1 MDVDADAGAV
11 AAHVE
16 TIASDDNQQA
26 EQNQHLARFE
36 FSDLGTKILM
46 VEWYPGA
53 VAALSP
59 VAAPDGP
66 VEKSSSPGP
75 DSDPKTES
83 TDPDSISAPRAE
95 SLDQPPASTPADAV
109 AIDSNAGGASVPWE
123 VSWPGKTTVLPV
135 VETDNGGS
143 RRRVYFLLP
152 PGAPIPANITVTAPH
167 RAPLHLKALPA
178 IFPEGFAPEGGRRGV
193 LHTIWAKK
201 RLSELDDEMKDEMR
215 NNAESVALEMAQT
228 EKQWLIDN
236 FLSQPS
242 EVPSARTKSPVGG
255 RLGDKLRGLKLVT
268 SPTDL
273 LPTSTANTFTQTGSQ
288 SKTLTPQGADIAV
301 PSYSAV
307 SRGPLNTA
315 PMSLNAALHDPLAAS
330 APVRFDSEDDL
341 FALPLSPRSPD
352 MQRSPFSAL

>member
-1 MDVDADAGAV
+1 MDVDVDVNAQG
-11 AAHVE
+11 E
-16 TIASDDNQQA
+16 TIASDDSQQA
-26 EQNQHLARFE
+26 QQSQHLARFE

-53 VAALSP
+53 VPAALSP
-59 VAAPDGP
+59 VAADRTGP
-66 VEKSSSPGP
+66 VEGSSSPGTSGP
-75 DSDPKTES
+75 ESDPKASDS
-83 TDPDSISAPRAE
+83 TDPESINLPHAG
-95 SLDQPPASTPADAV
+95 SLEQPPASTPAGAV
-109 AIDSNAGGASVPWE
+109 PRDSSVGAASIPWE

-135 VETDNGGS
+135 AETDNGGS

-201 RLSELDDEMKDEMR
+201 RLSELEEEINAEMR
-215 NNAESVALEMAQT
+215 TNAESVALEMALT

-242 EVPSARTKSPVGG
+242 EAPSARTKSPVGG
-255 RLGDKLRGLKLVT
+255 RLGDKLKGLKLVT

-273 LPTSTANTFTQTGSQ
+273 LPTSTGKFRISCNLHW
-288 SKTLTPQGADIAV
+288 KLT
-301 PSYSAV
+301 
-307 SRGPLNTA
+307 
-315 PMSLNAALHDPLAAS
+315 
-330 APVRFDSEDDL
+330 
-341 FALPLSPRSPD
+341 
-352 MQRSPFSAL
+352 

>member
-1 MDVDADAGAV
+1 MDPSSGPSRSPLQPIVAEDSPITSTSRDVAVDAEADVKAQ
-11 AAHVE
+11 VE
-16 TIASDDNQQA
+16 TIASDDSQQA
-26 EQNQHLARFE
+26 QQSQHLARFE

-53 VAALSP
+53 VPAALST
-59 VAAPDGP
+59 VSADPDEG
-66 VEKSSSPGP
+66 SFSPGP
-75 DSDPKTES
+75 SGPESDPKASDS
-83 TDPDSISAPRAE
+83 TDPESINAPPAE
-95 SLDQPPASTPADAV
+95 SLEQHPASAPVDAV
-109 AIDSNAGGASVPWE
+109 PIGSGVGAASIPWE

-135 VETDNGGS
+135 AETDDGGS

-201 RLSELDDEMKDEMR
+201 RLSELEEEINDEMR
-215 NNAESVALEMAQT
+215 TNAESVALEMALA

-242 EVPSARTKSPVGG
+242 EAPSARTKSPVGG
-255 RLGDKLRGLKLVT
+255 RLGDKLKGLKLVT

-273 LPTSTANTFTQTGSQ
+273 LPTSTG
-288 SKTLTPQGADIAV
+288 K
-301 PSYSAV
+301 
-307 SRGPLNTA
+307 SRI
-315 PMSLNAALHDPLAAS
+315 SC
-330 APVRFDSEDDL
+330 DL
-341 FALPLSPRSPD
+341 L
-352 MQRSPFSAL
+352 